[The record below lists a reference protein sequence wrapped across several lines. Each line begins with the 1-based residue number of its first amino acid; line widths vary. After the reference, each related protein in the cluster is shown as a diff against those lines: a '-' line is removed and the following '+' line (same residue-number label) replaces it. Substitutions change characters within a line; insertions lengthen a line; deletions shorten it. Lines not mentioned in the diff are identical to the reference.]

1 MGKRR
6 RQIAKLADYSGLSL
20 CKSYLHA
27 LGQPKA
33 VFIWIPKTAG
43 TSIFSLLDAPKLK
56 SLHLARFRFPNR
68 GIVTFG
74 HMDYAELVRRDI
86 VSASFDRAAF
96 KFAFCRNP
104 YERAVS
110 LFHYVQRYGV
120 LAADEIFLS
129 FCRRLAAG
137 ECDDIGL
144 YNVEGLSQCNPQ
156 TRWLRDV
163 ELDFLGRFETLEADT
178 RRLAAQL
185 GLDAHTAPHLNAS
198 EREDHRGYYCAE
210 SRQIVEQ
217 FYADDFHRFGY
228 DMNLDAGAPAEA
240 AASAQ

>member
-20 CKSYLHA
+20 LAGYAHA
-27 LGQPKA
+27 LGQPNA

-43 TSIFSLLDAPKLK
+43 TSVFSLLNAPKLK

-74 HMDYAELVRRDI
+74 HMDYAELVHRGT
-86 VSASFDRAAF
+86 VSKKFDRSAF
-96 KFAFCRNP
+96 KFAFSRNP
-104 YERAVS
+104 YDRAVS
-110 LFHYVQRYGV
+110 LFYYVKRYHV
-120 LAADEIFLS
+120 LEETETFLS

-144 YNVEGLSQCNPQ
+144 YNVRGMSQCNPQ

-163 ELDFLGRFETLEADT
+163 DLDLLGRMDRLEQDS
-178 RRLAAQL
+178 RRIAERL
-185 GLDAHTAPHLNAS
+185 GIAYQSTPHLNPT
-198 EREDHRGYYCAE
+198 DHGDYRSYYCEE
-210 SRQIVEQ
+210 SRQIVED
-217 FYADDFHRFGY
+217 FYGEDFRQLEYEMTFG
-228 DMNLDAGAPAEA
+228 
-240 AASAQ
+240 SAV

>member
-1 MGKRR
+1 
-6 RQIAKLADYSGLSL
+6 
-20 CKSYLHA
+20 
-27 LGQPKA
+27 
-33 VFIWIPKTAG
+33 
-43 TSIFSLLDAPKLK
+43 
-56 SLHLARFRFPNR
+56 
-68 GIVTFG
+68 
-74 HMDYAELVRRDI
+74 
-86 VSASFDRAAF
+86 
-96 KFAFCRNP
+96 
-104 YERAVS
+104 
-110 LFHYVQRYGV
+110 
-120 LAADEIFLS
+120 
-129 FCRRLAAG
+129 
-137 ECDDIGL
+137 
-144 YNVEGLSQCNPQ
+144 
-156 TRWLRDV
+156 LRDV

>member
-6 RQIAKLADYSGLSL
+6 RQIAKLADYSGLSW
-20 CKSYLHA
+20 CRAYLHA
-27 LGQPKA
+27 LGQPRA

-74 HMDYAELVRRDI
+74 HMDYAELVRRGV
-86 VSASFDRAAF
+86 VSAAFDRTAF

-120 LAADEIFLS
+120 LTEDETFLS

-144 YNVEGLSQCNPQ
+144 YNVKGLSQCNPQ
-156 TRWLRDV
+156 ARWLRDV
-163 ELDFLGRFETLEADT
+163 ELDFLGRVEDMEADT
-178 RRLAAQL
+178 RRLAGRL
-185 GLDAHTAPHLNAS
+185 GLDVSTAPHLNAS
-198 EREDHRGYYCAE
+198 SREDYRAYFCDE
-210 SRQIVEQ
+210 SRQIVQQ
-217 FYADDFHRFGY
+217 FYAEDFDRFGY
-228 DMNLDAGAPAEA
+228 DTSLGPGTAGDR
-240 AASAQ
+240 